1 MQQISYNI
9 SIIKKKIL
17 EYAKYK
23 GLSAYKI
30 YQETGITNGIF
41 SKKGGISEDNLL
53 KIVNK
58 YRDIN
63 LKWLLI
69 DNYDGPMIS
78 DESKAIE
85 KRIQHN
91 TQNIDQFQQTDNIT
105 DLIKLAAWVTDKNK
119 KLEEEN
125 ANLKR
130 RLKNIS
136 KEYHSPK
143 NPPSIAAEPGEE

>member
-1 MQQISYNI
+1 MQEIPHKKSK
-9 SIIKKKIL
+9 IKEKIL
-17 EYAKYK
+17 EYASIK
-23 GLSAYKI
+23 GISKYKI
-30 YQETGITNGIF
+30 YKDTGITNGVL
-41 SKKGGISEDNLL
+41 SLKGGMSEENLFKFIS
-53 KIVNK
+53 V
-58 YRDIN
+58 YRDFNILCIFN
-63 LKWLLI
+63 
-69 DNYDGPMIS
+69 
-78 DESKAIE
+78 DEEPVITDDPKAIE

-91 TQNIDQFQQTDNIT
+91 KQNIDQFQQTDNIT